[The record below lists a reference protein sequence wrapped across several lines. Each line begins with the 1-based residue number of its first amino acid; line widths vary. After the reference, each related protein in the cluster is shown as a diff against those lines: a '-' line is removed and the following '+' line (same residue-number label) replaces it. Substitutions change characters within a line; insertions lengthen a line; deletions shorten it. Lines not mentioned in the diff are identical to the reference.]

1 MVRVLR
7 GRETNRD
14 SVHGPPAG
22 PHGCAPC
29 AAGKGRCEPACTGAP
44 LTESAGWGRR
54 RHLPR
59 CAHAQL
65 RVVLNGAA
73 SFQTPGKPSFAAR
86 KRTGGRDAGPRLLT
100 RPLRKR
106 RRAVRAEGGASD
118 APSGRAA
125 FNGFWTRFAKI
136 STLVF
141 LNHDVG
147 VRGAHALG
155 GQRGRE

>member
-7 GRETNRD
+7 SRETNRD

-29 AAGKGRCEPACTGAP
+29 AAGKGRCEPARTGAP
-44 LTESAGWGRR
+44 LTESAGRGRR

-86 KRTGGRDAGPRLLT
+86 KRDGREGRRPAAAHASAQETPQSCPRRGGCLRRALRTSRLQRLLDTLREDIDAGVP
-100 RPLRKR
+100 K
-106 RRAVRAEGGASD
+106 S
-118 APSGRAA
+118 
-125 FNGFWTRFAKI
+125 
-136 STLVF
+136 
-141 LNHDVG
+141 
-147 VRGAHALG
+147 
-155 GQRGRE
+155 